1 MNQNFYL
8 QSITKLDNRAI
19 LKILTAREGSTQA
32 SIINKLKEKGTTIPQ
47 PTFSN
52 KIKRNAL
59 KVEELQQICELYGYE
74 LMLGQ
79 RY

>member
-1 MNQNFYL
+1 MEQNFYL
-8 QSITKLDNRAI
+8 QNIKNLDNRAI
-19 LKILTAREGSTQA
+19 LKILTARDCTTQT
-32 SIINKLKEKGTTIPQ
+32 SIINKLKEKGITIPQ

-52 KIKRNAL
+52 KIRRNAL
-59 KVEELQQICELYGYE
+59 KVTELQQICELYGYE

>member
-1 MNQNFYL
+1 MKENFYL
-8 QSITKLDNRAI
+8 QNITDMDNRAI
-19 LKILTAREGSTQA
+19 LKILTAREGTTQT
-32 SIINKLKEKGTTIPQ
+32 SIINKLKEKGIVVPQ

-52 KIKRNAL
+52 KVKRNAL
-59 KVEELQQICELYGYE
+59 KVKELQQICELYGYE